1 MKLKFGRYAG
11 WDIEDIPDDYLA
23 FMIDSKQMWLDERQR
38 RERIREAELPWV
50 EKIIKAGYHALATT
64 YHPDHGG
71 RTGDFQ
77 ALNAA
82 MEQLK
87 ELLTA
92 LRV

>member
-1 MKLKFGRYAG
+1 VKLKFGKYTG
-11 WDIEDIPDDYLA
+11 WDIEDIPDDYLE
-23 FMIDSKQMWLDERQR
+23 FMINSKTMWIEELQR

-50 EKIIKAGYHALATT
+50 EKLIKAGYHALATK

-71 RTGDFQ
+71 STADFQ

-92 LRV
+92 FRV